1 MKNYARKKLP
11 HFQVHRVMSRTAK
24 QQITLRQIAEPYVLS
39 GIPPGYFSIERDSLF
54 LPKRKRGEKFIVHY
68 TVMKEA
74 IL

>member
-1 MKNYARKKLP
+1 MKNYTRKKLP

-24 QQITLRQIAEPYVLS
+24 QQITLRQIAEPYVIS
-39 GIPPGYFSIERDSLF
+39 GIPPGYYAMDEDALL